1 MSVCIYG
8 AGGHTKSIYDIIQN
22 SKNIKFFDEKK
33 KFFKVNNKTFKI
45 YGNLKNLIS
54 NRKKFSKVFISLGD
68 NKQRSKIYEILR
80 KKNFKII
87 TLKHPKSYCATGSK
101 IGQGTVIMPG
111 CIIQTETNIGNNCI
125 INTNVSIDHECV
137 IGDHTHISPGVI
149 MGGNIKIGKNCWIGL
164 GSKIIPNLT
173 IGDNVQ
179 VAAGSV
185 LVKDVKSNSFVK
197 GVPAKNAKKR
207 LA

>member
-1 MSVCIYG
+1 MYLWSRL
-8 AGGHTKSIYDIIQN
+8 TPNQFDII
-22 SKNIKFFDEKK
+22 KNDENLKFFDEKK
-33 KFFKVNNKTFKI
+33 NFKVNNKVFKV

-54 NRKKFSKVFISLGD
+54 NRKKFSKVFISIGD
-68 NKQRSKIYEILR
+68 NKQRSKIYEIL
-80 KKNFKII
+80 KKKKFKII

-111 CIIQTETNIGNNCI
+111 CTIQTETIIGNNCI
-125 INTNVSIDHECV
+125 INKCIDRSQMYR
-137 IGDHTHISPGVI
+137 GDHTHISPGVV
-149 MGGNIKIGKNCWIGL
+149 MGGNIKVGKNCWIGL
-164 GSKIIPNLT
+164 GSKIIPNLI
-173 IGDNVQ
+173 IGDNVK

-185 LVKDVKSNSFVK
+185 LIKDVKSNSFVK